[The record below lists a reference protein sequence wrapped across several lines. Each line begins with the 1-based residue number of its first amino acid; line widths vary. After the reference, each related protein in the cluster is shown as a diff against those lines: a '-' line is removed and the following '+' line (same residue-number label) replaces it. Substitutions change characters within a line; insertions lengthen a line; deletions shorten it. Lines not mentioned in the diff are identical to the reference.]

1 MTVAQAGSEE
11 LELLKARLR
20 DDWAF
25 FAPRCHTIVND
36 RGTEQPF
43 TPKPAQVKLWE
54 GLKAQRDAGL
64 PMRAIILKARQLGF
78 STQAQSLIVW
88 RATQRQNHKALV
100 IAQDTKTSGSLFDA
114 GKLMWARTP
123 DKLGLKPPIVN
134 ESNTLGNKFMLWGE
148 PSRMLR
154 REGQLGINSQ
164 LTIGTAKEVE
174 AGRGLTI
181 HSLHLSEVAFYG
193 DTRKLLAIL
202 NAVPDHPDTLIL
214 KESTANSLNHFKD
227 DWDAAE
233 AGESA
238 YLPIFAAW
246 HEDREKNWLR
256 FVNEDERAAF
266 AETVGEGPWGE
277 EEPGLIE
284 NYGCELEQ
292 LHWRR
297 YTIVNKCASDLSK
310 FHQEHPSTPQQAFL
324 TTGKQVFSLVLLNA
338 ALTAAERTDPR
349 IPSKEQPGPMI
360 GQLTGQLHRAIK
372 GRQGATLQV
381 PAAAR
386 FEAVE
391 YASSRPRWRVWEL
404 PETGLDAQGL
414 PKRDELGERV
424 APGQYVIGVDVMGG
438 EDVDHSEAANHAIEV
453 IDHRSLQQVAEY
465 VSQEDPDELAMQ
477 VLLAALLYNN
487 AWVAPEVTGGWGGPI
502 ARKLAIDWR
511 YPKVYTRKKLDER
524 GEPQQDRLGWDTTPQ
539 TKPLMEARAKELL
552 RTETH
557 GIRSRALVLEGFTY
571 VDLGRGKHGPEVGR
585 TSDRLMAWMIA
596 QQVAA
601 IKPVLDV
608 LRKAGPINTGTGGYA
623 VRRRR

>member
-1 MTVAQAGSEE
+1 VAIAQAGLD
-11 LELLKARLR
+11 LEQLEARLR

-25 FAPRCHTIVND
+25 FAPRCHWIVND
-36 RGTEQPF
+36 RGTEQRF
-43 TPKPAQVKLWE
+43 TPKPVQVKLWE

-64 PMRAIILKARQLGF
+64 PQRAIILKARQLGF
-78 STQAQSLIVW
+78 STMAQSLIVW
-88 RATQRQNHKALV
+88 RATQRQNHRALV
-100 IAQDTKTSGSLFDA
+100 VAQDTKTAGALFDA

-123 DKLGLKPPIVN
+123 DKMGLKPPIVN
-134 ESNTLGNKFMLWGE
+134 ESNTLGNKFLLWGE
-148 PSRMLR
+148 PARMLR

-181 HSLHLSEVAFYG
+181 HSLHLSEVAFYQ
-193 DTRKLLAIL
+193 DTRKLLSLL
-202 NAVPDHPDTLIL
+202 NAVPDHPDTLVL

-227 DWDAAE
+227 EWDAAE

-246 HEDREKNWLR
+246 HEDREKNWMP
-256 FVNEDERAAF
+256 FVNPEEREAF
-266 AETVGEGPWGE
+266 AATVGQGPWGE
-277 EEPGLIE
+277 EEPGLVRD
-284 NYGCELEQ
+284 YGCELEQ
-292 LHWRR
+292 LNWRR
-297 YTIVNKCASDLSK
+297 YTIVNKCQSDLPK

-324 TTGKQVFSLVLLNA
+324 TTGKQVFSITLLNA
-338 ALTAAERTDPR
+338 ALKQTEATDPR
-349 IPSKEQPGPMI
+349 FPTAETPGP
-360 GQLTGQLHRAIK
+360 QLGRLVGELNRSIK
-372 GRQGATLQV
+372 GRHGAVLQV

-386 FEAVE
+386 FEPVE
-391 YASSRPRWRVWEL
+391 YGPARWKVWEL
-404 PETGLDAQGL
+404 PESGYDAQGM

-424 APGQYVIGVDVMGG
+424 APGQYVIGVDAMGG

-465 VSQEDPDELAMQ
+465 VSQEDPDELAFQ
-477 VLLAALLYNN
+477 VLLAALLYNG

-524 GEPQQDRLGWDTTPQ
+524 AEPQQDRLGWDTNPQ

-557 GIRSRALVLEGFTY
+557 GLRSRALVLEAFTY

-601 IKPVLDV
+601 VKPLLDA
-608 LRKAGPINTGTGGYA
+608 LRKRGPVHTGTGGYA
-623 VRRRR
+623 VRRQR